1 MSYILY
7 GSHTSPFVR
16 RLRLLLNDKDYELI
30 TINLQDPADQKTLLE
45 ISPIRKIPIL
55 KDGDITIFDSRV
67 IANYLFPKVNH
78 APLSIS
84 EENTLTLI
92 DGIADSLVNVLL
104 LKRSGLDDPRNSF
117 IKNQNFRIKTGLQ
130 TLNEQ
135 IVKENFSLN
144 RYPALSLASLIA
156 WINFRQLTS
165 LDKFSNLNEFL
176 AKAADTTPGWKET
189 EYQDK

>member
-1 MSYILY
+1 MSYTLY

-16 RLRLLLNDKDYELI
+16 RLRLLLSGKDYELVAM
-30 TINLQDPADQKTLLE
+30 NLQDPADQKTLLE

-55 KDGDITIFDSRV
+55 KDGDVTVFDSRI
-67 IANYLFPKVNH
+67 IANYLFPKVGH
-78 APLSIS
+78 TPLSIDQ
-84 EENTLTLI
+84 ENTLTLI

-135 IVKENFSLN
+135 IVKEDFSLN

-156 WINFRQLTS
+156 WINFRQLIS
-165 LDKFSNLNEFL
+165 LDKFSNLNEFVE
-176 AKAADTTPGWKET
+176 KAAGTIPGWKET